1 MRTTNL
7 SIIGRLVFAF
17 WLVSLSAQL
26 LADEA
31 IDAAAPGRRAEIA
44 AQAPAR
50 AGSTF
55 SVAKP
60 RNVKPGQKKK
70 GEGK

>member
-1 MRTTNL
+1 VI
-7 SIIGRLVFAF
+7 SRLVLTLWFAG
-17 WLVSLSAQL
+17 LSAEL

-60 RNVKPGQKKK
+60 RMEKRAQPKK
-70 GEGK
+70 GERK